1 MINIIDNKVQIINE
15 DNVLIEQ
22 FYIADEFVWL
32 VNGIVTITKET
43 NGLFYEELDTIMNS
57 NYEFQSNTP
66 SFKTKNKIIWLSD
79 QYCDI
84 EDEEELSK
92 INRLIIEKQNNEFI
106 IYVEN
111 PFLDKLNIKRNPYT
125 IAFSPLGNGY
135 YSKNIDTSLSF
146 QDDIAIIYQ
155 TLLHNKSRVLK

>member
-1 MINIIDNKVQIINE
+1 MIDVIDNKVQIISD
-15 DNVLIEQ
+15 DNILIEQ

-32 VNGIVTITKET
+32 VNEKVTITKET
-43 NGLFYEELDTIMNS
+43 NELFYEELDKIMSS

-66 SFKTKNKIIWLSD
+66 SSKTKNKIIWLSD
-79 QYCDI
+79 QYCNT
-84 EDEEELSK
+84 EDEEELSRVNK
-92 INRLIIEKQNNEFI
+92 LIIEKQNDIFI

-125 IAFSPLGNGY
+125 IVFSPLGNGY
-135 YSKNIDTSLSF
+135 YSKNIETSLTF
-146 QDDIAIIYQ
+146 QDDIAIMYQ